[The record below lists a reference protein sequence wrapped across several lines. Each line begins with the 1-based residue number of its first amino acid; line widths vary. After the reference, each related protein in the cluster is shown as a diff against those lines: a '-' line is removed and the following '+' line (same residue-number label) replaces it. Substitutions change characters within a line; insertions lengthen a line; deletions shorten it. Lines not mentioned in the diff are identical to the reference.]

1 MDAVL
6 VTKAMGVRYLWI
18 DSLCIIQ
25 DKEDWALHAPQM
37 ATVYGNAYLTI
48 SADAAENSTLSPC
61 AYCVGSVC

>member
-1 MDAVL
+1 MDAIL

-25 DKEDWALHAPQM
+25 DKEDWTIHAPQM

-48 SADAAENSTLSPC
+48 SADAAANST
-61 AYCVGSVC
+61 